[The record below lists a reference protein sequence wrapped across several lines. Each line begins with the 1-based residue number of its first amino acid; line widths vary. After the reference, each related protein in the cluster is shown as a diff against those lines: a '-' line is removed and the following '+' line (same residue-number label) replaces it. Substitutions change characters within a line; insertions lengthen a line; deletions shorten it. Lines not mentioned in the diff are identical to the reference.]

1 MEVATDISVILNHK
15 IKDQTFDVEQLHRYT
30 LSLSVGIR
38 DFQLCVVDGMT
49 SKVLLAEDYSFNGVN
64 TVNGRIKAIHHLYDT
79 HHVLKAGFWK
89 NIKISLKT
97 HKFTLVPTELFIP
110 SAKEDYLVVNT
121 EIKPSIDEVLY
132 YKHVQSDIS
141 NVFLSDKRLINWF
154 TKVYP
159 TQKLVFVHQGSAF
172 IEGILRH
179 NDLHHEK
186 SIYGLFDR
194 GILHLVA
201 MEKKSLLYYN
211 QFAIKD
217 GDDMLKYSMLVFK
230 ELGLDQGK
238 TKFLLWG
245 TLKSNSKHVAT
256 LEKYIRNISFG
267 SKPSFLKFS
276 YSFDEIPDHQFFDLY
291 NIAFCE

>member
-1 MEVATDISVILNHK
+1 LEVATDISVIVNHK

-30 LSLSVGIR
+30 LSICVGIR
-38 DFQLCVVDGMT
+38 DLQLCVVD
-49 SKVLLAEDYSFNGVN
+49 SASCKVLIAEDYSFKGVN
-64 TVNGRIKAIHHLYDT
+64 TVNSRLKAIHQLYES
-79 HHVLKAGFWK
+79 HHVLRAGFWK

-97 HKFTLVPTELFIP
+97 HKFTLVPSELFIS
-110 SAKEDYLVVNT
+110 SAKEDYLAINT
-121 EIKPSIDEVLY
+121 EIKTSIDEVLY
-132 YKHVQSDIS
+132 YKHIQSNIT
-141 NVFLSDKRLINWF
+141 NVFLADRRLINWL

-159 TQKLVFVHQGSAF
+159 TQKLEFIHQGSSL

-179 NDLHHEK
+179 KDLHHEK

-194 GILHLVA
+194 GILHLVV

-211 QFAIKD
+211 QFAVKD

-230 ELGLDQGK
+230 ELGLDQVK

-245 TLKSNSKHVAT
+245 TIKSNSKHFAI